1 MKNTYKEILAE
12 KLSSSCYCQIVYV
25 LIPTS
30 VFISTMKKGM
40 SLICLN
46 FSVLDWKKKVVKIV
60 SHRVVMINK
69 LIHIK
74 NFL

>member
-12 KLSSSCYCQIVYV
+12 KLSSSCYCPIVYV

-46 FSVLDWKKKVVKIV
+46 FSVLD
-60 SHRVVMINK
+60 
-69 LIHIK
+69 
-74 NFL
+74 